1 MYYARQNWSE
11 EDKAVFTNVG
21 TEYPSFAK
29 VCKCFRLAVKIGCT
43 SKLGPGK
50 GEDDYQY
57 DSEDEEF
64 LGVVPQE
71 EIIGIDPGNLQTHE
85 SKAKPYSLL
94 KPCAHR
100 GSKFVWGNS
109 HLTSEG
115 EFSRGTN
122 YVAFYTKTMFRQ
134 ERDLH
139 RTNRDLGLWTG
150 CGEWFFVDGDFMK
163 EQVNKQVTTLNAS
176 LKFGTWVRKRA
187 EAEPDIKK
195 LPLKNW
201 EEWGL
206 I

>member
-1 MYYARQNWSE
+1 M
-11 EDKAVFTNVG
+11 
-21 TEYPSFAK
+21 
-29 VCKCFRLAVKIGCT
+29 KIGCT
-43 SKLGPGK
+43 SKLEPG

-100 GSKFVWGNS
+100 GSQFVWGNS

-122 YVAFYTKTMFRQ
+122 YVAFYTKTMFRG
-134 ERDLH
+134 RNAIC
-139 RTNRDLGLWTG
+139 TVPIVIWV
-150 CGEWFFVDGDFMK
+150 CG
-163 EQVNKQVTTLNAS
+163 QVVVS
-176 LKFGTWVRKRA
+176 GFS
-187 EAEPDIKK
+187 
-195 LPLKNW
+195 
-201 EEWGL
+201 
-206 I
+206 